1 MLVMRFSHCLV
12 FSWFVM
18 PKHVVVGTRRHQRHA
33 GHCPVA
39 SGGQD
44 LLHGQQGGAVSAGI
58 VKVLAGQGDK
68 IDLEQLVQKAIE
80 NMEGDVLK
88 SYTAMP
94 FLRAYGLAEKD
105 GKLRVFTVPKVVH
118 MLARWLGM
126 DAPVCSRAVHELTM
140 LLLDFLCFSCDLM
153 LRDSAA

>member
-1 MLVMRFSHCLV
+1 MGKTF
-12 FSWFVM
+12 F
-18 PKHVVVGTRRHQRHA
+18 T
-33 GHCPVA
+33 A
-39 SGGQD
+39 SKAAQYP
-44 LLHGQQGGAVSAGI
+44 AGI

-68 IDLEQLVQKAIE
+68 IDLELLVQKAIE

-126 DAPVCSRAVHELTM
+126 VR
-140 LLLDFLCFSCDLM
+140 LCVLVQCMSLPCFCLISYVFHVILWC
-153 LRDSAA
+153 RDSAA

>member
-1 MLVMRFSHCLV
+1 MGKTF
-12 FSWFVM
+12 F
-18 PKHVVVGTRRHQRHA
+18 T
-33 GHCPVA
+33 A
-39 SGGQD
+39 SKAAQYP
-44 LLHGQQGGAVSAGI
+44 AGI